1 MNDESIELRSVLA
14 DPALAGVY
22 VVEAS
27 GLSDFLA
34 AAWPA
39 SRDGTI
45 TPPAR
50 TPTPGLMIA

>member
-27 GLSDFLA
+27 GLSVSPTGQHLGTA
-34 AAWPA
+34 AVHV
-39 SRDGTI
+39 
-45 TPPAR
+45 
-50 TPTPGLMIA
+50 